1 MYLETTP
8 IKYINKASECLA
20 NVETS
25 KPEEG

>member
-8 IKYINKASECLA
+8 IKYTNKASESLA